1 MKKFL
6 ILLLLLISSCSD
18 NQSNNKFIE
27 NEYPPR
33 LQIESRLYKISDS
46 EIDNVWFYKN
56 ALCKTANGAKTC
68 SWTWKQNNI
77 RILTSNPDSQ
87 YYFEYH

>member
-46 EIDNVWFYKN
+46 EIDNVWFY
-56 ALCKTANGAKTC
+56 TVHD
-68 SWTWKQNNI
+68 I
-77 RILTSNPDSQ
+77 VTSNNFLVVGTAHGVSIIKN
-87 YYFEYH
+87 